1 LRDPKAF
8 MPVLSPGNELSSIEA
23 TGAQT
28 GYGGIAR
35 LIKIGEW
42 LLVLAAFAYIGGRA
56 LPRSWSH
63 LNTDF
68 PNYYITARLL
78 HEGSR
83 TSRMYEWIWLQR
95 QKDRM
100 GITASDQP
108 LVGFVPDTPF
118 SALLVWPLTS
128 WSPLVAKKIWI
139 LINLALLGLVAV
151 MLRSITQ
158 LPWRRVA
165 LLIGLCYPLLR
176 NFEYGQYYL
185 VVLALITLALWCYLK
200 DRYYVAGMLMGFA
213 GGLKIFPAFFAL
225 YFVRKRNVPAVIG
238 LALGVGLSVMASLLA
253 FGFELH
259 RTYLVQILPWALRG
273 EALDPYNLTA
283 NSLSSLLHKLF
294 LFEPGWNPHPLIHA
308 PAAFAVLHPL
318 LQLAVLAPAIF
329 LVKPA
334 SRQPD
339 QIRLEWSSFLIALL
353 AISTLPSSYHFTLLL
368 LPVAVLAADF
378 ARQKEYSCLALLSLL
393 YLGICFPAWS
403 RGLEDGWWALLAVP
417 RLYFMLLLC
426 LLSYIALAREGGGA
440 TERPTERWAWAGALC
455 VVLAIQIASAL
466 HHQRG
471 VYNYNARIATSSEVF
486 LAADPVAQGNHVD
499 FVAMLLNG
507 YRVGTTGP
515 SETSFNSRAADQLS
529 ISSAAAGLWVEEA
542 SRQSRIVYLR
552 SNQPTRVEVNDA
564 GVPVASQDGK
574 WLAYLRFTKGSGAI
588 WLRSLSQTGVADS
601 LITPAGLDV
610 EEMTFLPDGS
620 LVFSAAEND
629 RRPALYRVSR
639 TGDIQPFD
647 NAETRYPAASP
658 DGRWLAYS
666 QLDGGV
672 YHLWLRDLRDGA
684 THPLTSALCNS
695 ISPTWQA
702 DSKTLVY
709 ASDCGRALWFTALY
723 RQRVIP

>member
-1 LRDPKAF
+1 
-8 MPVLSPGNELSSIEA
+8 MPVLSPANEAASIEA
-23 TGAQT
+23 AGAQT
-28 GYGGIAR
+28 GDGGIAR

-42 LLVLAAFAYIGGRA
+42 LLLLAAFAYIGGRA
-56 LPRSWSH
+56 LPRSWCH

-100 GITASDQP
+100 GIQASDQP

-128 WSPLVAKKIWI
+128 WSPLAAKRIWI

-158 LPWRRVA
+158 LPWRRLA
-165 LLIGLCYPLLR
+165 LLIGLCYPVLR
-176 NFEYGQYYL
+176 NLEYGQYY
-185 VVLALITLALWCYLK
+185 VLLLTLITLALWCYLK
-200 DRYYVAGMLMGFA
+200 DSYYFAGILMGVA
-213 GGLKIFPAFFAL
+213 GGLKIFPAFFFL
-225 YFVRKRNVPAVIG
+225 YFVRKRNVPAV
-238 LALGVGLSVMASLLA
+238 VGLVLGLGFSVIASLLA

-308 PAAFAVLHPL
+308 PAALAVLHPL
-318 LQLAVLAPAIF
+318 LQLAVLAPVIF
-329 LVKPA
+329 LIKPA

-378 ARQKEYSCLALLSLL
+378 GRQKEYSSLALLSLL

-426 LLSYIALAREGGGA
+426 LLSYIALARKGGGA
-440 TERPTERWAWAGALC
+440 PDRPTERWVWAGALC
-455 VVLAIQIASAL
+455 VALAFQIASTL

-471 VYNYNARIATSSEVF
+471 VYDYKARIATSSEAF
-486 LAADPVAQGNHVD
+486 LAADPTASGDHVN
-499 FVAMLLNG
+499 FVAMLLDG
-507 YRVGTTGP
+507 YRVRAIGP
-515 SETSFNSRAADQLS
+515 SEASFNSSAADQLS
-529 ISSAAAGLWVEEA
+529 ISSSAAGLWVEEA
-542 SRQSRIVYLR
+542 SLQPRIVYTR
-552 SNQPTRVEVNDA
+552 SNQSTHVEVNDA
-564 GVPVASQDGK
+564 GVPVASPDGK
-574 WLAYLRFTKGSGAI
+574 WLAYLRFTKGAGAI

-601 LITPAGLDV
+601 LITPASFDV
-610 EEMTFLPDGS
+610 EEMTFLPDGL
-620 LVFSAAEND
+620 LVFAGAEND
-629 RRPALYRVSR
+629 RHPALYRVSR
-639 TGDIQPFD
+639 IGDIEPFD
-647 NAETRYPAASP
+647 NAETRYPAVSP

-666 QLDGGV
+666 KLDGGV
-672 YHLWLRDLRDGA
+672 YHLWLRDLRDGS
-684 THPLTSALCNS
+684 THPLTSAQCNS
-695 ISPTWQA
+695 ISPAWQT

-723 RQRVIP
+723 RQRVVP

>member
-1 LRDPKAF
+1 
-8 MPVLSPGNELSSIEA
+8 MPVLSPANDSSPIEA
-23 TGAQT
+23 AGAQT
-28 GYGGIAR
+28 AYGDIAR
-35 LIKIGEW
+35 LVTIGEW

-78 HEGSR
+78 REGSR

-128 WSPLVAKKIWI
+128 RSPLAAKRIWI

-151 MLRSITQ
+151 MLHSITQ
-158 LPWRRVA
+158 LPWRRLA
-165 LLIGLCYPLLR
+165 LVTGFCYPLLR

-200 DRYYVAGMLMGFA
+200 DRYYAAGMLMGIA
-213 GGLKIFPAFFAL
+213 GGLKIFPAFFFL

-253 FGFELH
+253 FGLELH

-273 EALDPYNLTA
+273 EALDPSNLTA

-294 LFEPGWNPHPLIHA
+294 LFEPGWNPHPMIHA

-329 LVKPA
+329 LIKPA

-339 QIRLEWSSFLIALL
+339 QLRLEWSSFLIALL

-378 ARQKEYSCLALLSLL
+378 ARRKEYSSLALLSLL

-417 RLYFMLLLC
+417 RLYFMLLLS
-426 LLSYIALAREGGGA
+426 LLSYIPLAREGGGA
-440 TERPTERWAWAGALC
+440 TDRPAGRWAWAGALC
-455 VVLAIQIASAL
+455 VALAFQIASTL

-471 VYNYNARIATSSEVF
+471 IYNYNARIPTSSEVF
-486 LAADPVAQGNHVD
+486 LAADPAAQGNHVD

-507 YRVGTTGP
+507 YRVGTIGP
-515 SETSFNSRAADQLS
+515 SQTSFNSSAVDQLS
-529 ISSAAAGLWVEEA
+529 ISSSAAGLWVEEA
-542 SRQSRIVYLR
+542 SRQPRIVYMR
-552 SNQPTRVEVNDA
+552 SNQPAHVEVNDA
-564 GVPVASQDGK
+564 GFPVASPDGK
-574 WLAYLRFTKGSGAI
+574 WLAYLRFTKGAGAI
-588 WLRSLSQTGVADS
+588 WLRSLSQTGGADS
-601 LITPAGLDV
+601 LITPASFDV

-666 QLDGGV
+666 QLDAGV

-684 THPLTSALCNS
+684 KHRITSAQCNN
-695 ISPTWQA
+695 ISPAWQA

-723 RQRVIP
+723 RQRVMP

>member
-1 LRDPKAF
+1 
-8 MPVLSPGNELSSIEA
+8 MPVLSPANEAASIKA
-23 TGAQT
+23 AGAQT
-28 GYGGIAR
+28 GDGGMAR

-42 LLVLAAFAYIGGRA
+42 LILLAACAYIGGRA

-100 GITASDQP
+100 GISASDQP

-128 WSPLVAKKIWI
+128 WPPLAAKRIWI

-158 LPWRRVA
+158 LPWRRLA

-185 VVLALITLALWCYLK
+185 VVLALITLALWCYLL
-200 DRYYVAGMLMGFA
+200 DRHYVAGMLMGFA
-213 GGLKIFPAFFAL
+213 GGLKIFPVFFGL
-225 YFVRKRNVPAVIG
+225 YFVRKRNLPAVIG
-238 LALGVGLSVMASLLA
+238 LALGVGLSVTASLLA
-253 FGFELH
+253 FGLELH

-329 LVKPA
+329 LIKPA

-339 QIRLEWSSFLIALL
+339 QLRLEWSSFLIALL

-378 ARQKEYSCLALLSLL
+378 AHHKKSSSLVLLSLV

-440 TERPTERWAWAGALC
+440 TDRPTGRWIWAGALC
-455 VVLAIQIASAL
+455 VALAFQIASTL

-471 VYNYNARIATSSEVF
+471 IYNYNARIATSSEAF
-486 LAADPVAQGNHVD
+486 LAVDPAASGDYVH
-499 FVAMLLNG
+499 FVAMLLDG
-507 YRVGTTGP
+507 YRVGTIGP
-515 SETSFNSRAADQLS
+515 SQAFFNSSAVDQLS
-529 ISSAAAGLWVEEA
+529 ISSSAAGLWVEEA
-542 SRQSRIVYLR
+542 SRQQRIVYPR
-552 SNQPTRVEVNDA
+552 SSQPTQFEVNDA
-564 GVPVASQDGK
+564 GVPVASPDGK
-574 WLAYLRFTKGSGAI
+574 WLAYLRFTKGAGAI
-588 WLRSLSQTGVADS
+588 WLRSLSPTGGADS
-601 LITPAGLDV
+601 LLTPASLDV

-629 RRPALYRVSR
+629 RHPALFRVSR

-666 QLDGGV
+666 ELDDGA

-684 THPLTSALCNS
+684 TRPLTSAQCNS
-695 ISPTWQA
+695 ISPAWQT

-723 RQRVIP
+723 RQQVIP